1 MVKHLKF
8 YLVHKNAMKYEHSS
22 SLYSS
27 EQRTKIQTFF
37 PHRLILD
44 LDTYHD
50 LSQELDY
57 EQTVISSPKNKGC
70 SHAVFTKSHGS

>member
-8 YLVHKNAMKYEHSS
+8 YLVYKNGMKYEHSS

-27 EQRTKIQTFF
+27 EHRTKIQAFF

-57 EQTVISSPKNKGC
+57 SYEY
-70 SHAVFTKSHGS
+70 

>member
-8 YLVHKNAMKYEHSS
+8 YLVHKNVMKYEHSS

-27 EQRTKIQTFF
+27 EHRTKIQTFF

-57 EQTVISSPKNKGC
+57 SNSTVFI
-70 SHAVFTKSHGS
+70 HFHTLYQY